1 MSSFVRGGIKSIDG
15 QREGRW
21 VMRKYTVLGVLALL
35 VLLVPVAALLLSCG
49 GGGSSGSSD
58 ASGTNAGTVSIN
70 VTDAKPKLPV
80 QDVEHVYVTFDEVQ
94 VHKAGGGWI
103 SLPVVAPAPHTID
116 LLQFS
121 DGTTTQLV
129 PPVKLESGKY
139 TQVRIIVS
147 DAWLVIGGVNYPLIV
162 PSGKLRTDKDFDFD
176 VHGGGAV
183 DLTVDFDLSQSIV
196 VQGNGGYKLK
206 PVLHLVGTEEAAT
219 IRGTIPAAAFGS
231 SADPA
236 TVTVFW
242 DQDANCTLDSTD
254 EVYTEIVVPKTDP
267 NFGIFWLVPNEAY
280 IVQIVVGGNTF
291 LFTVPGSSG
300 GVCGTLPPSAVY
312 DLGVAT
318 IQGSIAPGT
327 FGASTQATVTVL
339 LDPDGDGLGDLSGDD
354 EAYTEVTVDKPAT
367 GDAGFSISVFPSQPY
382 VVQVEVD
389 STLKYQ
395 EAIPANDLP
404 AGATFPL
411 NEGNPI

>member
-1 MSSFVRGGIKSIDG
+1 MSSFVGGGIKSIDG
-15 QREGRW
+15 QGEGRW
-21 VMRKYTVLGVLALL
+21 VMRRYTVLGVLALL
-35 VLLVPVAALLLSCG
+35 VLLLSLGALLLSCG
-49 GGGSSGSSD
+49 GGSGSGSSD

-80 QDVEHVYVTFDEVQ
+80 DDVQHVYITFDEVQ
-94 VHKAGGGWI
+94 VHKAGGDWI

-147 DAWLVIGGVNYPLIV
+147 DAWLVIDGVNYPLIV
-162 PSGKLRTDKDFDFD
+162 PSGKLRTDQNFDFE

-196 VQGNGGYKLK
+196 AQGNGGYKLK

-231 SADPA
+231 DTEA

-242 DQDANCTLDSTD
+242 DKNTNCTLDSTD
-254 EVYTEIVVPKTDP
+254 EVYTEVVVPKTDP
-267 NFGIFWLVPNEAY
+267 NFEIFWLVPNEAY
-280 IVQIVVGGNTF
+280 IVQIVVGVNTF
-291 LFTVPGSSG
+291 SFTVPGSSG

-339 LDPDGDGLGDLSGDD
+339 FDADGDGLGDLSGDD
-354 EAYTEVTVDKPAT
+354 QAYTEVTVDKPAT
-367 GDAGFSISVFPSQPY
+367 GNGGFSIAVFPSQPY
-382 VVQVEVD
+382 VVKVAVNNI
-389 STLKYQ
+389 LKYQ

-404 AGATFPL
+404 AGSTFPL
-411 NEGNPI
+411 NGGNPI